1 MEKFIVIWNDGVFYC
16 DGKNV
21 LSMEEVKSIF
31 EGKKL
36 CVMDDE
42 DELVEI
48 GVKELVEKMLDEK
61 VEVYCDDLVEMGDDY
76 VEVMLVKL
84 VE

>member
-31 EGKKL
+31 EGKNL

-48 GVKELVEKMLDEK
+48 GVKELVEM
-61 VEVYCDDLVEMGDDY
+61 VIGVCV
-76 VEVMLVKL
+76 VMRVGLLMIKGYFGWIW
-84 VE
+84 